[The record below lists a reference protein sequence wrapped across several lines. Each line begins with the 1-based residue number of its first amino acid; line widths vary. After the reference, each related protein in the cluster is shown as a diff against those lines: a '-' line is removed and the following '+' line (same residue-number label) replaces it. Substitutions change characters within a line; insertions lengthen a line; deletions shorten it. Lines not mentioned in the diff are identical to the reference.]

1 MAALKALPFGE
12 SLTFWQPNEIRT
24 ISLKIF
30 DRSFAVTYLLELI
43 AVGVGLLGVAASF
56 SAQALRRIKEFGML
70 RHIGVTRGQ
79 IYRMLAL
86 EGGLLAGFGILIGFL
101 LGGSISLILIY
112 IVNPQ
117 SFHWTMQLHLPWPW
131 LMIMA
136 LAMLLAAALTAL
148 LAGRQAVSGS
158 VVRAVKEDW

>member
-1 MAALKALPFGE
+1 
-12 SLTFWQPNEIRT
+12 LTFWQPNAIRV

-30 DRSFAVTYLLELI
+30 DRSFAVTYLLELV

-56 SAQALRRIKEFGML
+56 SAQALRRVKEFGML

-86 EGGLLAGFGILIGFL
+86 EGGLLAGFGITIGFL
-101 LGGSISLILIY
+101 LGGSISLILIF

-117 SFHWTMQLHLPWPW
+117 SFHWTMELHPPWQW
-131 LMIMA
+131 LLIMA
-136 LAMLLAAALTAL
+136 FAMLMAAAVTAL
-148 LAGRQAVSGS
+148 LAGRHAVS
-158 VVRAVKEDW
+158 VNVIRAVKEDW

>member
-1 MAALKALPFGE
+1 
-12 SLTFWQPNEIRT
+12 
-24 ISLKIF
+24 
-30 DRSFAVTYLLELI
+30 
-43 AVGVGLLGVAASF
+43 
-56 SAQALRRIKEFGML
+56 ML

-158 VVRAVKEDW
+158 VIRAVKEDW